1 MAGPIDNIPGE
12 TRWQIATKGLT
23 GACTA
28 IMNALKGA
36 LSQGKFD
43 QFQMGLWSQVGKGT
57 KELADTLG
65 LKAENPKDI
74 DEIMQLTAM
83 ASMGPEFKFE
93 TVEASEDRVVGRTT
107 QCPWHERWK
116 ELGIKEDFCTVGHT
130 AWGEGAME
138 SLNPNFTFSLDKNMV
153 RGDPY
158 CEWVVERKK

>member
-1 MAGPIDNIPGE
+1 MAGPIDNIPAE
-12 TRWQIATKGLT
+12 TRWQIATRGLT

-28 IMNALKGA
+28 IMNALQGA
-36 LSQGKFD
+36 LSQEKFD
-43 QFQMGLWSQVGKGT
+43 QFQMGLWSQVGKGS

-65 LKAENPKDI
+65 LKAESPKDI
-74 DEIMQLTAM
+74 EEIMELAAM

-93 TVEASEDRVVGRTT
+93 NIEASEDRSVRRMT
-107 QCPWHERWK
+107 QCPWYERWK
-116 ELGIKEDFCTVGHT
+116 EQGIKEDFCTVGHQ

-138 SLNPNFTFSLDKNMV
+138 GLNPNFTFKLTKNMV